1 MLGGWEWLI
10 ILAIVLVLF
19 GGGRIS
25 RLGGEVG
32 GAIAN
37 FRKGLR
43 DGAKEIEEGSVQVP
57 RDDSPIKPA

>member
-10 ILAIVLVLF
+10 ILAIVLILF

-43 DGAKEIEEGSVQVP
+43 DGAKEIEDGKK
-57 RDDSPIKPA
+57 DDAPIKPA

>member
-10 ILAIVLVLF
+10 ILAIVLILF

-25 RLGGEVG
+25 RIGGELG
-32 GAIAN
+32 GAISN

-43 DGAKEIEEGSVQVP
+43 DGAKELESGNK
-57 RDDSPIKPA
+57 DDQPIKPA